1 MKKKTHA
8 SSAANRAPRGVFE
21 KAKSLSAPLQ
31 REAVSRKEVVF
42 SSALN
47 SPHSVLCARY
57 SPRRRGEGG
66 GGELGLGEGGG
77 NWGRNGAFWGWEGVF
92 WGIGG
97 GGRWVYEGG
106 C

>member
-66 GGELGLGEGGG
+66 GGGVRVRGGRGELGKERGVLGVGGG
-77 NWGRNGAFWGWEGVF
+77 VGRGSENTSREY
-92 WGIGG
+92 
-97 GGRWVYEGG
+97 R
-106 C
+106 